1 MSLSNF
7 AVNAPVKVTMIFLGV
22 LLLGY
27 ISLTR
32 LPTSLFPD
40 IRTPRVTTTIKTR
53 GLSTLEV
60 ERRICQ
66 PMERSLYTIRG
77 VADVQSISRADTAV
91 IITEFTW
98 DTLLDYAFIDVKK
111 AVADIQRDRSEDIE
125 SATVLRYDPN
135 AVPVVTIALKGNDR
149 TSAEDLY
156 KLAKNTLRSRFERLE
171 GIANVVIAGGVER
184 ELAIKVDET
193 LLLAYGLD
201 VSQVVTALQ
210 SDNVNAAGGFVEEGA
225 RRYLLKAVGEFRDMD
240 EVGSTVVGRSG
251 DASILLTD
259 VATLSM
265 DPREEK
271 SQVFLDG
278 KPAVSMAF
286 FQEARGNTVAVAK
299 AIRKEA
305 EELKETLPEGVDI
318 VIANDQSAFIS
329 AAIQDVKSNA
339 LIGAVL
345 AIFVL
350 VAMLRD
356 FRTTLIISIAIPIS
370 IIATF
375 NLMYFQG
382 LTLNLMSLGGL
393 ALGVGM
399 LVDNAIVVL
408 ENIFRLRHEGLSNKE
423 AARLGTKQ
431 VGAAILASTLTTIV
445 VFLPI
450 VFIKGIAALLFREQA
465 LTVTY
470 SLLASLVVA
479 LLLIPMLSAR
489 FLGKIPQGMISN
501 ETNLVKDNVYTRMLR
516 ACLRFRFVIIT
527 VSVALLLVSV
537 KLAERIPREFLP
549 RTEST
554 QIGLRVIG
562 PSGTPISG
570 TSEIVQSI
578 NSALDQYRPAVK
590 QTFVRIGEDEG
601 AVSANT
607 EDPNGANT
615 ADFFIALDNRDK
627 PTTMTLA
634 AGLGGFSSS
643 QLIEKLKPALERFE
657 GVKTDFK
664 VEQGSILEL
673 LGNAGAPLVFEIRG
687 PDIDELTRQA
697 ARYQGLLSQI
707 DGIVNVRTNIL
718 AGSPEVRIKLDRVQL
733 GKLGFD
739 VRTVGDI
746 LRRRIEGTVA
756 TQMKREEGDL
766 DLRVKV
772 DYGEETLDTL
782 RRITLRNSSGAI
794 VPLESVA
801 TFEVVRGPRE
811 IVRRDQE
818 RIALVLADLDGIK
831 LSDAI
836 TRANA
841 AMVETRPPR
850 GYATKF
856 TGEEERRAD
865 AFGKLGF
872 ALILSIALVYM
883 VMASIFESFFQPFLI
898 LFTIPMA
905 GIGVVGLFILMGQ
918 TLNVMAFIGI
928 VMLGGI
934 VVNNAIVLLDCVNQV
949 REDTSISDTDSI
961 LIGCDR
967 RLRPVFMTTGTTLLG
982 LLPLALG
989 IGDGAELRQAMA
1001 VAVIG
1006 GLASSTVLTL
1016 FVIPVCQSYLDSMM
1030 RLLRRLWSRTPAS
1043 TSDDAPRDASEEP
1056 SV

>member
-22 LLLGY
+22 LLLGW

-66 PMERSLYTIRG
+66 PMERALYTIRG
-77 VADVQSISRADTAV
+77 VSDVQSISRADTAV

-111 AVADIQRDRSEDIE
+111 AVSDVQRDRGEEIE

-171 GIANVVIAGGVER
+171 GIANVVIAGGIER
-184 ELAIKVDET
+184 EMAIKVDET

-201 VSQVVTALQ
+201 VAQVVQALQ

-225 RRYLLKAVGEFRDMD
+225 RRYLLKAVGEYRDMD
-240 EVGSTVVGRSG
+240 EVASTVVGRAGES
-251 DASILLTD
+251 SILLKD

-286 FQEARGNTVAVAK
+286 YQEARGNTVAVAK

-305 EELKETLPEGVDI
+305 DELKESLPEGVEI
-318 VIANDQSAFIS
+318 VIANDQSQFIS

-345 AIFVL
+345 AVFVL

-356 FRTTLIISIAIPIS
+356 FRTTLIISIAIPVS

-408 ENIFRLRHEGLSNKE
+408 ENIFRLRHEGLPNRE
-423 AARLGTKQ
+423 AARIGTKQ
-431 VGAAILASTLTTIV
+431 VGAAILASTTTTIV

-450 VFIKGIAALLFREQA
+450 IFIKGVAALLFREQA

-479 LLLIPMLSAR
+479 LLLIPMLASR
-489 FLGKIPQGMISN
+489 FLGKIPAGMISN
-501 ETNLVKDNVYTRMLR
+501 ESNQVKSTIYTRALR
-516 ACLRFRFVIIT
+516 ACLRFRFVVIAF
-527 VSVALLLVSV
+527 SLALLL
-537 KLAERIPREFLP
+537 LAFKALERIPREFLP
-549 RTEST
+549 RTDST
-554 QIGLRVIG
+554 HIGLRVVG
-562 PSGTPISG
+562 PSGTPITG

-578 NSALDQYRPAVK
+578 NTALDQYRPAVV

-601 AVSANT
+601 AVGANT

-643 QLIEKLKPALERFE
+643 QLIEKLKPSLERFE
-657 GVKTDFK
+657 GVKADFK

-673 LGNAGAPLVFEIRG
+673 LGTGGAPLVLEIRG
-687 PDIDELTRQA
+687 SEIDELTRQA
-697 ARYQGLLSQI
+697 ARYQGLLSQV
-707 DGIVNVRTNIL
+707 DGIINVRTNIL

-739 VRTVGDI
+739 VRSVGDT

-772 DYGEETLDTL
+772 DYGAENLETLK
-782 RRITLRNSSGAI
+782 RITLRSSSGAV

-801 TFEVVRGPRE
+801 TFEIVRGP
-811 IVRRDQE
+811 
-818 RIALVLADLDGIK
+818 
-831 LSDAI
+831 
-836 TRANA
+836 TRN
-841 AMVETRPPR
+841 RPPR
-850 GYATKF
+850 PGAHRARAGRLGWRETIRRYRARECGAGRNASTPRLYHQVHRRRRTPRGRVRETRF
-856 TGEEERRAD
+856 RAD
-865 AFGKLGF
+865 PEHRA
-872 ALILSIALVYM
+872 
-883 VMASIFESFFQPFLI
+883 
-898 LFTIPMA
+898 
-905 GIGVVGLFILMGQ
+905 
-918 TLNVMAFIGI
+918 
-928 VMLGGI
+928 
-934 VVNNAIVLLDCVNQV
+934 
-949 REDTSISDTDSI
+949 
-961 LIGCDR
+961 
-967 RLRPVFMTTGTTLLG
+967 RLY
-982 LLPLALG
+982 
-989 IGDGAELRQAMA
+989 GDGVDL
-1001 VAVIG
+1001 
-1006 GLASSTVLTL
+1006 
-1016 FVIPVCQSYLDSMM
+1016 
-1030 RLLRRLWSRTPAS
+1030 
-1043 TSDDAPRDASEEP
+1043 
-1056 SV
+1056 